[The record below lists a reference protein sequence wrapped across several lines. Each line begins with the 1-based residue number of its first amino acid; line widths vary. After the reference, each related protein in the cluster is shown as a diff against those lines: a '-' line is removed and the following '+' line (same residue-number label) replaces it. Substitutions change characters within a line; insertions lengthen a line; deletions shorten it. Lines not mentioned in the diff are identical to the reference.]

1 MYKPFGKDVK
11 DEMLRCIGFDI
22 ALVKRNGRFRYFKA
36 TQNNRVVRANNNTW
50 RTLCRCGY
58 AELICTQMN
67 PAAKIVYNTYALTKA
82 GMAWLGRQMGLR
94 IIPPTV
100 IEMAY
105 KEEKV
110 C

>member
-22 ALVKRNGRFRYFKA
+22 ALVKRNGRFQYFKA
-36 TQNNRVVRANNNTW
+36 TQNSRVVRAKNNTW
-50 RTLCRCGY
+50 QMLCRCGY

-67 PAAKIVYNTYALTKA
+67 PAAKIIYSTYALTNA

-100 IEMAY
+100 IEITY